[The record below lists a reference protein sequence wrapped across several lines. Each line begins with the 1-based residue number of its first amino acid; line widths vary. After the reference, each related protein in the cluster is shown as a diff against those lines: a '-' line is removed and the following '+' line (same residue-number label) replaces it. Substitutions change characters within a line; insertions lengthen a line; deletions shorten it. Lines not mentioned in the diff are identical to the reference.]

1 MPEAKNTFLKAKMN
15 QDLDDRLLPNG
26 EYRTAQN
33 VLVGKSEEDSVGT
46 LENIKGN
53 EVLAWFDEQAGAQII
68 GRYIDRTGNRIFLF
82 VTNNTESVPASEATP
97 PNLGSIFCAIY
108 VYYASGGTSKIVEG
122 NFLNFSTQ
130 SPILSVN
137 LLEDLL
143 FWTDNRNQPRK
154 INVTHDLGYYT
165 EEHQISVAKYNPY
178 EPISLV
184 KQEIE
189 EVIGTPTTTV
199 FDIAENANVT
209 PGMIVVSKSGATSVI
224 TAGDFITVDSVST
237 SNGITAVT
245 LSSAADSITAG
256 DIMYFLSSTM
266 TDESSDA
273 QWPGDPSYLESRF
286 VRFSYR
292 FKFDDN
298 EYSIFAPFTQI
309 AFIPKQKGYF
319 VNGQEQL
326 AVNSTILEWFENG
339 INNVELIIPLPHT
352 TSSISS
358 KYKIKEIDI
367 LYKESDQIA
376 VKVLDTIS
384 VSDIPLSTNTYYTYS
399 YQSRKPI
406 RTLPEA
412 QTVRVY
418 DKVPVKAKTQE
429 VVSNR
434 VVYGNFRTKHTP
446 PDTINYT
453 VNIEEK
459 RTNGGF
465 NSFAE
470 YPNHT
475 VKQNRTYQVGFVL
488 SDKYGRQSDVILS
501 PVSKSSE
508 DKGSTI
514 FAPYIPEE
522 SNNPGVPD
530 PNYMPN
536 GVKDWFGNSLILS
549 VQSPIIGNDNTK
561 IYAEEKSNGFN
572 IDPSSPPII
581 SGNTYSF
588 TLLGNDQT
596 GVPTEGY
603 YMRGQYTDYV
613 KITQVTVTQSAYQV
627 TTSGQVND
635 IYLQNPEITG
645 DDTKYVYKINPLGW
659 YSYKIVVK
667 QTEQEYYNVYLPSA
681 INGTNFPTE
690 STTDTAASVSYITL
704 INDNINKVPRD
715 LAEVGP
721 DQKQYRSSVRLFGR
735 VQPTYT
741 DPSFGNKQYFPLRTA
756 DTSTVVGNTDDILGD
771 GLVDTGGVFQYDSNP
786 IVARIS
792 TNKEFGIGATN
803 FLGNDRFQLAVYET
817 EPTVSALDIYWE
829 TSQAGLISD
838 LNADILTGFGGPVG
852 LEGWV
857 DRFNENIPAYDEQ
870 VGYDASAVSEYFAP
884 LKSDGTNLTN
894 FSISIHSVTN
904 GNGDSIV
911 GKFGLQENPL
921 NSSEYRVILLENE
934 VFLENSTNIDVYT
947 ITFRITDD
955 NSSSEWVSADVS
967 EILELSNATPS
978 FDEQTTSPQEYYYF
992 FEDSTTAF
1000 VIRDFFNDNNARN
1013 GSADPNGNTSQLKFD
1028 LSGDDA
1034 SLFTLDENT
1043 GVLRPSAAGV
1053 AEGLNTYDITVTLT
1067 DANRGPGSIPVP
1079 QNYRIVKGYEPS
1091 NNGNEYGQF
1100 EWEAYFN
1107 FDPSNPIPVQDTVYF
1122 AWYMSD
1128 NTLTADDLPEYRYN
1142 FNGSYAAFNYG
1153 EDSEKKDPHKAAN
1166 AVTQGG
1172 FIFGIEQSDIYNADI
1187 GTGLEFLAD
1196 VYGWIDVHSYY
1207 REAGTSSW
1215 NQATDLNNTNS
1226 LYIDYKYDVSLD
1238 EVDNKDRGYAF
1249 FAQERNQYAPG
1260 ASGLEFAFI
1269 AKARGDNN
1277 AGAPGNQSPYG
1288 NTIRMQGDILIR
1300 DLHYTGENQT
1310 QQTYQY
1316 RIYPEGGAD
1325 NAENVTN
1332 TGTPIYI
1339 YADNPLAE
1347 NVEKFFNGT
1356 QIPFNG
1362 TTDFSD
1368 IYIPPST
1375 QFYLIELVDGPAAT
1389 GNFGGPG
1396 ATYDRNG
1403 VINDFSQYPVD
1414 RFSTVLKINYSTGFI
1429 DRSLA
1434 PVARTNDGY
1443 LPQYRA
1449 GSSGFESRGT
1459 ITENQANT
1467 YFNNTPI
1474 PPP

>member
-53 EVLAWFDEQAGAQII
+53 EVLVGFDDEASFTQII
-68 GRYIDRTGNRIFLF
+68 GRYVDKTNNRIFLF

-97 PNLGSIFCAIY
+97 PPFSPIFCAIY
-108 VYYASGGTSKIVEG
+108 VYYQNGGVSKIVDG

-154 INVTHDLGYYT
+154 INVTHSLGYYT

-189 EVIGTPTTTV
+189 EVLGTPTTTV

-209 PGMIVVSKSGATSVI
+209 PGMIVVSKSGAESVI
-224 TAGDFITVDSVST
+224 TAGDFITVGSVDT
-237 SNGITAVT
+237 SNGITTVT

-266 TDESSDA
+266 TDESGDA

-352 TSSISS
+352 TSLISS

-384 VSDIPLSTNTYYTYS
+384 VSDIPQSTNTYYAYS

-549 VQSPIIGNDNTK
+549 VQSPIIGNEDTK

-572 IDPSSPPII
+572 IDSSSPPII
-581 SGNTYSF
+581 NGNTYSF
-588 TLLGNDQT
+588 TLSGTDTT
-596 GVPTEGY
+596 GVPAEGY

-613 KITQVTVTQSAYQV
+613 KITQVTVTQPAYQV

-681 INGTNFPTE
+681 INANNFPTVK
-690 STTDTAASVSYITL
+690 TTDTATSVSYITL

-735 VQPTYT
+735 VQPTFASG
-741 DPSFGNKQYFPLRTA
+741 PIFGNQQYFPLRTA
-756 DTSTVVGNTDDILGD
+756 DTSTAVGNTEDILGNATAAPNAED
-771 GLVDTGGVFQYDSNP
+771 AVFQYDSNP

-792 TNKEFGIGATN
+792 TNKEFGIDATD
-803 FLGNDRFQLAVYET
+803 FSGNNRFSLAVYET
-817 EPTVSALDIYWE
+817 EPVVSALDIYWE

-838 LNADILTGFGGPVG
+838 LNTDILTGFGGPVG

-857 DRFNENIPAYDEQ
+857 DIFNENIPAYDEQ
-870 VGYDASAVSEYFAP
+870 AGYDASAVSEYFAP
-884 LKSDGTNLTN
+884 LKSDGTNLTS
-894 FSISIHSVTN
+894 FSINIHSVTN
-904 GNGDSIV
+904 GNGDSIT
-911 GKFGLQENPL
+911 GKFALQQNPVD
-921 NSSEYRVILLENE
+921 SDQYRVILLENE
-934 VFLENSTNIDVYT
+934 VFLENSNSIDVYT

-955 NSSSEWVSADVS
+955 FLDSAWVSADVS
-967 EILELSNATPS
+967 EVLQLSNATPS
-978 FDEQTTSPQEYYYF
+978 FDAQATSPNQEYYYF
-992 FEDSTTAF
+992 YEDSTTAF
-1000 VIRDFFNDNNARN
+1000 VIRNFLTENNPLN

-1028 LSGDDA
+1028 LSGPNA
-1034 SLFTLDENT
+1034 NLFSLDEDT
-1043 GVLRPSAAGV
+1043 GILRPSVDGV
-1053 AEGLNTYDITVTLT
+1053 AAGLNTYDITVTLT
-1067 DANRGPGSIPVP
+1067 DANRGPGSIPVS
-1079 QNYRIVKGYEPS
+1079 QDYRIVKGYEPS
-1091 NNGNEYGQF
+1091 NNGNRVGENNWQA
-1100 EWEAYFN
+1100 EFN
-1107 FDPSNPIPVQDTVYF
+1107 FDTSSEFPVTDTVYF

-1128 NTLTADDLPEYRYN
+1128 NTLAATDLPEYKYD
-1142 FNGSYAAFNYG
+1142 FDDSYATFNYG
-1153 EDSEKKDPHKAAN
+1153 EYSQKKDPLKVAN

-1172 FIFGIEQSDIYNADI
+1172 FIFGIEKSYIFNLALGQPNV
-1187 GTGLEFLAD
+1187 AD
-1196 VYGWIDVHSYY
+1196 VEGNIKIHSYY
-1207 REAGTSSW
+1207 REVGANSW

-1226 LYIDYKYDVSLD
+1226 LYIDYKYDTFLT
-1238 EVDNKDRGYAF
+1238 EANNKDRGYAF
-1249 FAQERNQYAPG
+1249 FAQERNQYAPT
-1260 ASGLEFAFI
+1260 APGLEFAFI
-1269 AKARGDNN
+1269 ARAYGFDNF
-1277 AGAPGNQSPYG
+1277 GEPGNEGDYG
-1288 NTIRMQGDILIR
+1288 NPSAIRGNVLIR

-1310 QQTYQY
+1310 QQTYVY
-1316 RIYPEGGAD
+1316 KIYPDGGSLTPGGA
-1325 NAENVTN
+1325 AK
-1332 TGTPIYI
+1332 TGNPTFI

-1347 NVEKFFNGT
+1347 NVEKFFNGN
-1356 QIPFNG
+1356 QAFYQ
-1362 TTDFSD
+1362 TDFSD
-1368 IYIPPST
+1368 IYKPTST
-1375 QFYLIELVDGPAAT
+1375 QHYFIELEYGPATT
-1389 GNFGGPG
+1389 GSPGGPG
-1396 ATYDRNG
+1396 RTYDRNG
-1403 VINDFSQYPVD
+1403 KINDFYAGAVD
-1414 RFSTVLKINYSTGFI
+1414 RFSTVLKIDNATGLI
-1429 DRSLA
+1429 DRSLV
-1434 PVARTNDGY
+1434 PVAKTNDGY
-1443 LPQYRA
+1443 TPTL
-1449 GSSGFESRGT
+1449 GSSGFGSRGT
-1459 ITENQANT
+1459 ITTDQTNT
-1467 YFNNTPI
+1467 YFDYDPV
-1474 PPP
+1474 P